1 RNPQKKR
8 WIETFQNSDYFYNGW
23 KLFKKRIT
31 YSAAVRNK
39 ECSQE
44 AQCLACVGDGWLQA
58 QLKLPGHDTM
68 EVAERALQK

>member
-1 RNPQKKR
+1 MVGSSLK
-8 WIETFQNSDYFYNGW
+8 SV
-23 KLFKKRIT
+23 LRIQRR
-31 YSAAVRNK
+31 YAIK